1 MEKQTVPHTDV
12 PFAEVPLQYSTMRD
26 EPEGKTYEAIHDQS
40 NRNGSGRTASVDDST
55 ARGSSKSNDKGFSD
69 VKGGVNVQRAEAE
82 FAELSKELSRTS
94 NISRRLSRVQS
105 RQSRKDQTVSDAEK
119 GGIATSDDSSVEE
132 FDLERTLRGSR
143 DEEEAAG
150 IKSKRIG
157 VVWDDL
163 TVSGV
168 GGVKNY
174 VKVSREPRHSYTRD
188 TANHFA

>member
-1 MEKQTVPHTDV
+1 MENSN
-12 PFAEVPLQYSTMRD
+12 VPLNHSTVR
-26 EPEGKTYEAIHDQS
+26 EETQGTIYEAIHPE
-40 NRNGSGRTASVDDST
+40 RNHTTHDNASARTASIDNAT
-55 ARGSSKSNDKGFSD
+55 ARNSQQINDTGFSN
-69 VKGGVNVQRAEAE
+69 VTGGVDIKRAESD

-105 RQSRKDQTVSDAEK
+105 RQSRKDQTVADIEKADIAASDVS
-119 GGIATSDDSSVEE
+119 SDEA
-132 FDLERTLRGSR
+132 FDLEKTLRGSR

-157 VVWDDL
+157 VVWEGL

-174 VKVSREPRHSYTRD
+174 VKVSRLDRSST
-188 TANHFA
+188 TA

>member
-12 PFAEVPLQYSTMRD
+12 PLADVPLHYSTMRN
-26 EPEGKTYEAIHDQS
+26 EPEGKTYEAINDQS
-40 NRNGSGRTASVDDST
+40 NRNGSGRTASIDDST
-55 ARGSSKSNDKGFSD
+55 ARGSSRSNEKGFSN

-82 FAELSKELSRTS
+82 FAELSKELSRSS

-105 RQSRKDQTVSDAEK
+105 RQSRKDQTVSDVEK
-119 GGIATSDDSSVEE
+119 GGVATSDDSSEEE
-132 FDLERTLRGSR
+132 FDLEKTLRGSR
-143 DEEEAAG
+143 EEEEAAG

-168 GGVKNY
+168 GM
-174 VKVSREPRHSYTRD
+174 YTRWLHVCAS
-188 TANHFA
+188 ANL